1 LELKQY
7 AVAGKVYTL
16 TLKLSAAFRVVFAS
30 PSTFPLFIIFVP
42 MVDGQFCR
50 VRKCPILN
58 SPRLGTLYASVMES
72 NDLRHSWRHLA
83 EKAAQEED
91 PKKVMELAKELIR
104 AFDEQQSSRPRK
116 SSDLARP

>member
-1 LELKQY
+1 
-7 AVAGKVYTL
+7 
-16 TLKLSAAFRVVFAS
+16 
-30 PSTFPLFIIFVP
+30 
-42 MVDGQFCR
+42 
-50 VRKCPILN
+50 
-58 SPRLGTLYASVMES
+58 MES

-91 PKKVMELAKELIR
+91 PEKVMELAKELIR

>member
-1 LELKQY
+1 
-7 AVAGKVYTL
+7 
-16 TLKLSAAFRVVFAS
+16 
-30 PSTFPLFIIFVP
+30 
-42 MVDGQFCR
+42 MVDGQYCR
-50 VRKCPILN
+50 VRKCSILN
-58 SPRLGTLYASVMES
+58 SPRLGTLYAIFMES

-104 AFDEQQSSRPRK
+104 AFDEQQNSRPRK

>member
-42 MVDGQFCR
+42 MVDGQYCR

-91 PKKVMELAKELIR
+91 PKK
-104 AFDEQQSSRPRK
+104 
-116 SSDLARP
+116 SDGISQRIDSCF

>member
-1 LELKQY
+1 
-7 AVAGKVYTL
+7 
-16 TLKLSAAFRVVFAS
+16 
-30 PSTFPLFIIFVP
+30 
-42 MVDGQFCR
+42 
-50 VRKCPILN
+50 
-58 SPRLGTLYASVMES
+58 MES